1 MVIASRNKPQEQIS
15 KKKKKSKKKPE
26 NHFPVDSG
34 SGMDF
39 FLFFLTL
46 FMEIDG

>member
-1 MVIASRNKPQEQIS
+1 MVIASRNKPIS
-15 KKKKKSKKKPE
+15 KKKKKKSKKKPE

>member
-15 KKKKKSKKKPE
+15 KKKKKIKKKPE